1 MLLHNM
7 FFIRS
12 KEIDWQP
19 YFTTRI
25 VDDFGTHL
33 RVFRKAQQKITEKD
47 DQVTGNIFFP
57 ENYDFKICFVFI
69 IQHSLYC
76 SFLSAGTAEDLVDTF
91 FEVEVEMEKD
101 VCRDLVCTSPKDE
114 EGFVSVSHFCF
125 QLLSEMN

>member
-1 MLLHNM
+1 MLLCNM

-47 DQVTGNIFFP
+47 DQVTGNIIIP
-57 ENYDFKICFVFI
+57 ENYDFKICFVYI
-69 IQHSLYC
+69 PQYSLNY

-114 EGFVSVSHFCF
+114 EGFVFNFTFLRTVTI
-125 QLLSEMN
+125 

>member
-1 MLLHNM
+1 MIYC
-7 FFIRS
+7 FFFSTRS

-33 RVFRKAQQKITEKD
+33 RVFRKAQQRVTEKD
-47 DQVTGNIFFP
+47 DQVKGTDFISFESQDLKISYFFV
-57 ENYDFKICFVFI
+57 YS
-69 IQHSLYC
+69 QL
-76 SFLSAGTAEDLVDTF
+76 FLVVLGTAEDLVETF

-114 EGFVSVSHFCF
+114 EGFTFTITF
-125 QLLSEMN
+125 LSPVTG